1 MLSVPT
7 HRGTPSLLLPHTRS
21 HKPCRECRTRLSLI
35 PVWRKAAPGCC
46 WSKARMSQPCSMH
59 GVPRHRP
66 RGRGCHTHGAPRHK
80 PRGTECPVQCSLMGT
95 NLSGGGT
102 RWLRVIQGCLALCLD
117 LVLAKLSCLSKP
129 KMAFKRELLHP
140 SAMSATLPLSLIP
153 VPSSLQ
159 EQHSLPGPWRGPG

>member
-1 MLSVPT
+1 MVLPGTNPEGQNALCDVP
-7 HRGTPSLLLPHTRS
+7 
-21 HKPCRECRTRLSLI
+21 
-35 PVWRKAAPGCC
+35 
-46 WSKARMSQPCSMH
+46 
-59 GVPRHRP
+59 
-66 RGRGCHTHGAPRHK
+66 
-80 PRGTECPVQCSLMGT
+80 LMGT

-129 KMAFKRELLHP
+129 KMAFKRELLYP

-159 EQHSLPGPWRGPG
+159 EQHSLPGPRRGPG